1 MTNNELLMAMSEMMD
16 KKLKSTLRAELQPI
30 KDDIKEMKGD
40 IVEMKG
46 DIAEL
51 KDRVTRVEGDIVEMK
66 GDIAELK
73 DRVTRVEGDIAGL
86 KDKVT
91 RIDLHLENVTD
102 KNIQI
107 LAENY
112 LPAAKKFEKVA
123 LQVQNVQ
130 EDVDVWKGVVAE
142 HSQILNKIS

>member
-40 IVEMKG
+40 IAEMKG

-66 GDIAELK
+66 
-73 DRVTRVEGDIAGL
+73 GDIAGL

-123 LQVQNVQ
+123 LQVQNIQ
-130 EDVDVWKGVVAE
+130 EDVDVWKGVVVE

>member
-30 KDDIKEMKGD
+30 KDDIKELKDRVTRVEDD
-40 IVEMKG
+40 IAEMKG

-66 GDIAELK
+66 
-73 DRVTRVEGDIAGL
+73 GDIAGL

-123 LQVQNVQ
+123 LQVQNIQ
-130 EDVDVWKGVVAE
+130 EDVDVWKGVVVE